1 MSRKYLSTAN
11 LVLKVLGDNW
21 LEKLTLEEIRK
32 KVAKEVGKETIDD
45 YMITRNDATE
55 LKRIL
60 DDLRQDK
67 YVNIFDL
74 DDGTKTK
81 YQITREGRGMHE
93 KILKERLVSITRR
106 FMYQRDPLQDERDKL
121 AQAKK
126 AEEKRVYGTP
136 QEKRAYY
143 SSQTY
148 LSREEYKKNKKYI
161 NKKEWQQNVIDGV
174 PSTMMGYSRK
184 SYSPR
189 ARLER
194 KRDRRDWYFIF
205 ACMAIP
211 IIIAIVVIIL
221 I

>member
-1 MSRKYLSTAN
+1 MSKKKSFFTAR
-11 LVLKVLGDNW
+11 LVLEVLGGNW
-21 LEKLTLEEIRK
+21 REMLTLEEIS
-32 KVAKEVGKETIDD
+32 KEVDKRVGKETTV
-45 YMITRNDATE
+45 ITTNDATE

-81 YQITREGRGMHE
+81 YQIHH
-93 KILKERLVSITRR
+93 KILKAR
-106 FMYQRDPLQDERDKL
+106 FDSNDGKFHHYIDPLKMERFESPQERRARED
-121 AQAKK
+121 
-126 AEEKRVYGTP
+126 

-143 SSQTY
+143 SSQNY

-161 NKKEWQQNVIDGV
+161 NKKEWEQYVVNGGIH
-174 PSTMMGYSRK
+174 SYSRK

-194 KRDRRDWYFIF
+194 KRSRREWLTILI
-205 ACMAIP
+205 CMLIP
-211 IIIAIVVIIL
+211 IIVSAIFFLVL
-221 I
+221 

>member
-1 MSRKYLSTAN
+1 MSRKKSFFTAR
-11 LVLKVLGDNW
+11 LVLEVLGGNW
-21 LEKLTLEEIRK
+21 REMLTLEEIS
-32 KVAKEVGKETIDD
+32 KEVDKRVGKET
-45 YMITRNDATE
+45 TVLTTNDATE

-81 YQITREGRGMHE
+81 YQIHH
-93 KILKERLVSITRR
+93 KILKAR
-106 FMYQRDPLQDERDKL
+106 FDSNDGKFHHYIDPLKMERFESPQERRARED
-121 AQAKK
+121 
-126 AEEKRVYGTP
+126 

-143 SSQTY
+143 SRRKY

-161 NKKEWQQNVIDGV
+161 NKKGWGTNQI
-174 PSTMMGYSRK
+174 GYGGSIGETVGYKRITK
-184 SYSPR
+184 
-189 ARLER
+189 AER
-194 KRDRRDWYFIF
+194 KRSLRDWYVLF

-211 IIIAIVVIIL
+211 IIIAFVVIYL